1 MSIAALL
8 PKKSLKIAQLNICS
22 LRNKVHEITD
32 LLVLN
37 SINILAISETH
48 LDDTFEDE
56 AVGIQG
62 YNLYT
67 KDRNR
72 YGGGVA
78 FYVQNHLPVK
88 VRKDIMYDEIEVL
101 SLQVNLPHIK
111 TYLGGLLLQAT
122 KFRSTLL
129 RSHG

>member
-1 MSIAALL
+1 MRMRLWAY
-8 PKKSLKIAQLNICS
+8 K
-22 LRNKVHEITD
+22 
-32 LLVLN
+32 
-37 SINILAISETH
+37 
-48 LDDTFEDE
+48 
-56 AVGIQG
+56 GIIYMEGQKQIWG
-62 YNLYT
+62 
-67 KDRNR
+67 R
-72 YGGGVA
+72 GVA

>member
-1 MSIAALL
+1 M
-8 PKKSLKIAQLNICS
+8 
-22 LRNKVHEITD
+22 HEITD

-72 YGGGVA
+72 YGG
-78 FYVQNHLPVK
+78 
-88 VRKDIMYDEIEVL
+88 EVL
-101 SLQVNLPHIK
+101 LFMFK
-111 TYLGGLLLQAT
+111 TIFQ
-122 KFRSTLL
+122 
-129 RSHG
+129 

>member
-22 LRNKVHEITD
+22 LRNEVHEITD

-48 LDDTFEDE
+48 LDDTFADE

-88 VRKDIMYDEIEVL
+88 VREDIMNDEI
-101 SLQVNLPHIK
+101 
-111 TYLGGLLLQAT
+111 
-122 KFRSTLL
+122 
-129 RSHG
+129 